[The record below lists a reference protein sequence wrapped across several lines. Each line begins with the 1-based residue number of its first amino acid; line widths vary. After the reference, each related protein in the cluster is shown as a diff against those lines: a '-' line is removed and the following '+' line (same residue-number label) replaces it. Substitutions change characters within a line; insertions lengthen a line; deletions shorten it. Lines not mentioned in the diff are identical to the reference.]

1 MADALRNALECNLVI
16 AEGAGQL
23 ERAARVKA
31 RLAELDK
38 PSAVTEGLGD
48 PATREP
54 ALTDLTKA
62 ELRDLADQR
71 GIEVDDS
78 MLKAELVEALEPKE
92 ESDGDHDQ
100 A

>member
-1 MADALRNALECNLVI
+1 MADALRNALERNLVI
-16 AEGAGQL
+16 AEGAGQA

-38 PSAVTEGLGD
+38 PEPEAE
-48 PATREP
+48 PEP

-71 GIEVDDS
+71 GVEVDDS
-78 MLKAELVEALEPKE
+78 MTKAELVEALEAE
-92 ESDGDHDQ
+92 E